1 MDVDLFVNL
10 VSNNIE
16 EILDLSIL
24 KDNDFTKK
32 LFNQTTENVSFS

>member
-32 LFNQTTENVSFS
+32 TFQSDN